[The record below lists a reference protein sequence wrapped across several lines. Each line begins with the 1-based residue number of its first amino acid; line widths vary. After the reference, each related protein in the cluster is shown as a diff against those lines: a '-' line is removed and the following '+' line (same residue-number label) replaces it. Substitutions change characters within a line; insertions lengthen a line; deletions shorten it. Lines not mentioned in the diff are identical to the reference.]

1 MSERELFRQVACH
14 FAMGAALGAL
24 FIASL
29 LVLNVQNILDVVRSS
44 TSPIVVT
51 VILVTGASVYFA
63 FGAAITGF
71 HFLIVDDDHS
81 TGDLR

>member
-1 MSERELFRQVACH
+1 MSERELFRQVALH

-29 LVLNVQNILDVVRSS
+29 LVLNVQNIMNVVWG
-44 TSPIVVT
+44 SPSPAVAT
-51 VILVTGASVYFA
+51 AILVTGASVYFA

-71 HFLIVDDDHS
+71 HFMI
-81 TGDLR
+81 TGEHPPRGIR

>member
-1 MSERELFRQVACH
+1 MSERQLFRQVALH

-29 LVLNVQNILDVVRSS
+29 LVLNVQNMSDIVLRS
-44 TSPIVVT
+44 TSPLLAT
-51 VILVTGASVYFA
+51 VILVTGGAVYFA

-71 HFLIVDDDHS
+71 HFLIMDEDS
-81 TGDLR
+81 TPDRR